1 MKRNFCSVLFS
12 VAAVSLLT
20 TASLPA
26 KEKKFATDSS
36 QQSRAFT
43 QALAEAR
50 RLADTDAGK
59 AYQNEFGKIV
69 APRLGDIVGECTK
82 NLGPTVKF
90 VVVFVFAANG
100 QLEQV
105 LGPKDQP
112 AAKCIGDKFRDLQ
125 LPAPPHASWPVSL
138 SINISPEN
146 APRLLAEALKLMETG
161 TWEVD
166 ATISRAFK
174 FRVHGLLAGQDFD
187 LTVEPEDRN
196 AFRLIAI
203 KGQLWTSFDGSKT
216 WKLEDAKGHT
226 LAQRFYAFVHNPLRS
241 EAASPALQVV
251 KQETHDGDTWMQ
263 LRPKKSDK
271 KKAEPPQTEYWIAIS
286 QDAKRNGVRRYE
298 GPVTEPG
305 HEKEPLH
312 CVATYQPAS
321 DKAIQPPAT
330 ANALPEQQSE
340 QSASPD
346 AKFVADN
353 LKYSRDFYS
362 NIHFVAIATLPRSF
376 AYDRY
381 PADGPERIR
390 CDDGTFARKQHG
402 QPWLKSDDWGE
413 TGKPVDKETAR
424 KLEGWVKLVDA
435 ALNVAPAR
443 VKLAGTSEA
452 DGRIQRM
459 FEAPAEIR
467 NGSPIR
473 LTFGKPIY
481 DKSDDFLLHEFT
493 SSLRIEGGKVVPAGA
508 ANPVKFSFGY
518 LIRVQGGY
526 ELSERAWEDLQTP
539 KGEDKNAP
547 AAPQPKDAEA
557 YLKRGYERWRNG
569 ELAAA
574 IVDLSRALELNS
586 KLADAYYAR
595 GLARNSNGDSKGA
608 ISDYNQAIELDPKN
622 VQIYNDRG
630 IARRRSGDIDGAIA
644 DYSRAI
650 ESDPKGSKWAY
661 FNRALA
667 KEAKRDPNG
676 ALEDYSRVI
685 ELDPKNANALNNR
698 GELKRSKGDLDGA
711 IADFNSAIE
720 INSNLA
726 VAYKNRGEAKQ
737 TKGDAAGAKEDLK
750 HAGELNPGLT
760 SKESPS
766 PPAEDSGGN
775 LVNRGIEKAKNGDLD
790 GAIADFDRAIKADP
804 QDDAPYYNRAQA
816 KRLKKDT
823 AGAIA
828 DYTRAIELGSTNPA
842 AYNNRGNARSE
853 NNDRDGAIADYTR
866 AIELKP
872 DYARAYY
879 NRAVVKKD
887 KGDATGA
894 EADFKMA
901 GKLDPELAG
910 EESAADSK
918 NNGTSGA
925 TTVSFLDGKLKLD
938 IPSDFSR
945 DPDDPKEP
953 KTLAKFSG
961 PEGAWGTVLRGT
973 HGLTP
978 EKLDGYLKM
987 RVAEYS
993 KSFKWLP
1000 KDSHLQWL
1008 KKQIVTIDGRK
1019 WADWSFVPML
1029 KGKKDYSHN
1038 PVYTRNLTTS
1048 YKGQLLEIN
1057 FTSNLNTDP
1066 KLKQEIDHIMDWV
1079 HLEE

>member
-82 NLGPTVKF
+82 DLGPTVKF

-750 HAGELNPGLT
+750 HAEELNPELT
-760 SKESPS
+760 SKKSPS